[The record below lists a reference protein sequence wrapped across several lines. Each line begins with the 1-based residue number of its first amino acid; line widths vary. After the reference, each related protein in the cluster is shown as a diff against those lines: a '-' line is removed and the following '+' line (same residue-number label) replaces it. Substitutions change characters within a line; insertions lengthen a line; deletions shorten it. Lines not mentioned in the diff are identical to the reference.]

1 MNAGWFVTYHEI
13 PELLERWLSSLGV
26 RDAEGGARDLI
37 DLTRR
42 AGPERLARIAQI
54 AVQLDAVLP
63 GCPDPGMALTNL
75 ERFLGAVRRLDDTLD
90 QLVGDARTTEI
101 LLHVFSTSQYFSEVL
116 IRDPEL
122 FDWLRSGAERRDR
135 AALVEELW
143 ETVSALTSEDEQ
155 KLAFRRFR
163 RRESLRIGYNDIV
176 RGFPL
181 EVITQDLS
189 HLADACVE
197 GAVRLARAHAEER
210 YGAPMTPRGL
220 PARFVVL
227 GLGKLGGEELNFSSD
242 IDLIFLY
249 DEEGQTTGPKVVS
262 NAELF
267 ARMGSEIVR
276 LLAEHTALGMAYRV
290 DMRLRPDG
298 EQGAMARSL
307 GATLG
312 YYITRGRTWERQALI
327 KCRPLA
333 GDLALGRTF
342 QQAITPFVYRRYLAA
357 AEIAEIKA
365 LKRRIEQ
372 RTVSAGTAE
381 VEVKTGRGGIR
392 DVEFVVQFLQL
403 LHGGQY
409 PEVRSGNT
417 LHAIAQLER
426 VGCLTADERYIMDDT
441 YRFLRRVEHRL
452 QIVFDR
458 QTHEMPRELEALRT
472 LAIRMGYAAASAWE
486 ARTGPAVRFLT
497 DYRGKAELNRR
508 ILDHLLHDAFRGDDG
523 KAIDPI
529 VDLVLDPDPDPGLVF
544 QVMAA
549 YPFRDRATAHQNLL
563 ALSREDF
570 PFLSNAR
577 CRHFLAAIAP
587 RLLEA
592 VGRTPDPDMTLTNLE
607 KVSASL
613 GAKAVLW
620 ELFNFNPPSLRLYV
634 ELCATSQFLSEIL
647 INNPGMIDD
656 LVDSLVVDRPSPGA
670 AIKQEL
676 RELCVG
682 AVDLAP
688 ILWSFR
694 NKEWIRIGTRDI
706 LGREPVREVTR
717 ELADVAQ
724 AIVTQVA
731 RDQWRRRAQRFGTP
745 RCAGD
750 GRRDRWAIVGL
761 GKFGGRELNYH
772 SDLDLIFLHEAG
784 GRTVG
789 GPASISNDQFVTEVA
804 QRVLKA
810 LGDGSATGPLYSVDA
825 RLRPHGASGPLV
837 LSFDTF
843 REYLQRSTQVWER
856 MAFTR
861 ARIIYATGGFAS
873 KVIEAIKAMLAAPV
887 ESGALACQVLAMR
900 RKLEASRPRHH
911 LKRGFGGVADIEFI
925 VQYLQLVHAA
935 AQPALL
941 RPNLWDALDALGRH
955 GIIDAQTHSE
965 LRDAYNFLRAVEGR
979 LRLIQ
984 NRSVGELPQGAVELE
999 RLARRLNYESADRDG
1014 SVAAFLA
1021 DLDAATR
1028 RTRAHFDRIITA
1040 RAHADQSPAES
1051 PRLAH

>member
-1 MNAGWFVTYHEI
+1 MNAGWFLNYHDI
-13 PELLERWLSSLGV
+13 PELLENWLAGLGV
-26 RDAEGGARDLI
+26 RDAERGARDLV

-42 AGPERLARIAQI
+42 AGPGRLDRIARIA
-54 AVQLDAVLP
+54 AQLDAVLP

-75 ERFLGAVRRLDDTLD
+75 DRFLGAVRGLDETLD
-90 QLVGDARTTEI
+90 QLAGEARTTEI
-101 LLHVFSTSQYFSEVL
+101 LLQVFSTSQYFSEVL

-122 FDWLRSGAERRDR
+122 FDWLRAGAGRRDR
-135 AALVEELW
+135 SALVEELW
-143 ETVSALTSEDEQ
+143 ESVAALNSEEDQ
-155 KLAFRRFR
+155 RLAFRRFR

-181 EVITQDLS
+181 EWITRDLS

-197 GAVRLARAHAEER
+197 AAVRLARAHAEGR

-249 DEEGQTTGPKVVS
+249 DDEGQTTGPKAVS
-262 NAELF
+262 NAEFF

-312 YYITRGRTWERQALI
+312 YYVTRGRTWERQALI
-327 KCRPLA
+327 KCRPVA
-333 GDLALGRTF
+333 GDMALGRTF
-342 QQAITPFVYRRYLAA
+342 QDAITPFVYRRYLAA
-357 AEIAEIKA
+357 AEIAEIKT

-372 RTVSAGTAE
+372 RTLSAGTAE

-409 PEVRSGNT
+409 PGVRSVNT
-417 LHAIAQLER
+417 LHAIAELER

-458 QTHEMPRELEALRT
+458 QTHEMPREMEALRT
-472 LAIRMGYAAASAWE
+472 LAIRMGYAPASAWE
-486 ARTGPAVRFLT
+486 ARTGPAIRFLS
-497 DYRGKAELNRR
+497 DYRGKTELNRR

-523 KAIDPI
+523 KAVDPI
-529 VDLVLDPDPDPGLVF
+529 VDLVLDPDPDPGQVL

-563 ALSREDF
+563 ALAREDY

-656 LVDSLVVDRPSPGA
+656 LIDSLVVDRPSPGA
-670 AIKQEL
+670 AIKAEL
-676 RELCVG
+676 AELCTG
-682 AVDLAP
+682 AEDLAP

-706 LGREPVREVTR
+706 LGREPVRVVTR
-717 ELADVAQ
+717 ELADVAE

-731 RDQWRRRAQRFGTP
+731 RDQWNRRAGRYGTP

-750 GRRDRWAIVGL
+750 GRRDRWAIVAL

-772 SDLDLIFLHEAG
+772 SDLDLIFLHEADG
-784 GRTVG
+784 QTAG
-789 GPASISNDQFVTEVA
+789 GPASISNDQFVTEVV

-810 LGDGSATGPLYSVDA
+810 LGGGPTTGPLYSVDA

-837 LSFDTF
+837 LTLDAFG
-843 REYLQRSTQVWER
+843 EYLERSTQTWER

-861 ARIIYATGGFAS
+861 ARVIFATGGFGTRVS
-873 KVIEAIKAMLAAPV
+873 EAIKAMLAASV
-887 ESGALACQVLAMR
+887 EAAPLASQVLAMR

-925 VQYLQLVHAA
+925 VQYLQLAHAA
-935 AQPALL
+935 QQPDLL
-941 RPNLWDALDALGRH
+941 RTNLWDALDALRRH
-955 GIIDAQTHSE
+955 EIVDAPTYTE
-965 LRDAYNFLRAVEGR
+965 LRDAYDLLRAVEGR

-984 NRSVGELPQGAVELE
+984 NRNVGELPQSAIELE
-999 RLARRLNYESADRDG
+999 RLARRLNDESDDRDG
-1014 SVAAFLA
+1014 RVATFLA
-1021 DLDAATR
+1021 EMDAVTR
-1028 RTRAHFDRIITA
+1028 RTRAHFDRIIA
-1040 RAHADQSPAES
+1040 AAASPITQA
-1051 PRLAH
+1051 

>member
-1 MNAGWFVTYHEI
+1 MTSGWFLAYHEI
-13 PELLERWLSSLGV
+13 PEMVRRWLAGLGV
-26 RDAEGGARDLI
+26 RDPERGARDLA

-42 AGPERLARIAQI
+42 AGPERLERVSRI
-54 AVQLDAVLP
+54 AVQLDAILP
-63 GCPDPGMALTNL
+63 RCPDPGMALTNL
-75 ERFLGAVRRLDDTLD
+75 DRFLAAVPRLDETLD
-90 QLVGDARTTEI
+90 ELAADARTTEI
-101 LLHVFSTSQYFSEVL
+101 LLQVFSTSQHYGEVL

-122 FDWLRSGAERRDR
+122 FDWLRAGAERRDR
-135 AALVEELW
+135 AVLVEGLW
-143 ETVSALTSEDEQ
+143 GAIAALSAEDEQ
-155 KLAFRRFR
+155 KLALRRFR
-163 RRESLRIGYNDIV
+163 QRESLRIGYNDIV
-176 RGFPL
+176 LGFPL

-197 GAVRLARAHAEER
+197 AAVRMARAHAEAR
-210 YGAPMTPRGL
+210 FGVPTTPRGA

-227 GLGKLGGEELNFSSD
+227 GLGKLGGEELNYSSD

-249 DEEGQTTGPKVVS
+249 DDEGQTTGPKVVS

-276 LLAEHTALGMAYRV
+276 LLHEHTAMGMAYRV

-307 GATLG
+307 GSTMG
-312 YYITRGRTWERQALI
+312 YYVTRGRTWERQALI
-327 KCRPLA
+327 KCRPIA

-342 QQAITPFVYRRYLAA
+342 LEAITPFVYRRYLAA
-357 AEIAEIKA
+357 TEIAEIKA

-403 LHGGQY
+403 LHGGEY
-409 PEVRSGNT
+409 PEVRGGNT

-426 VGCLTADERYIMDDT
+426 VGCLSAEERYIMDDT

-458 QTHEMPRELEALRT
+458 QTHEMPREMESVRT
-472 LAIRMGYAAASAWE
+472 LALRMGYAPASDWE
-486 ARTGPAVRFLT
+486 SRSGPATRFLA
-497 DYRGKAELNRR
+497 DYRGKTELNRR
-508 ILDHLLHDAFRGDDG
+508 ILNHLLHDAFRGDDG
-523 KAIDPI
+523 AAVDPI
-529 VDLVLDPDPDPGLVF
+529 VDLVLDPDPAPELISEVLG
-544 QVMAA
+544 A
-549 YPFRDRATAHQNLL
+549 YPFRDRGTAHQNLL
-563 ALSREDF
+563 ALAREDF
-570 PFLSNAR
+570 PFLSQAR

-592 VGRTPDPDMTLTNLE
+592 VGRSPDPDMTLTNLE

-656 LVDSLVVDRPSPGA
+656 LVDSLVVDRPSSGK
-670 AIKQEL
+670 AIKEEL
-676 RELCVG
+676 EELCEG
-682 AVDLAP
+682 AEDPYP
-688 ILWSFR
+688 IIWSFR

-717 ELADVAQ
+717 ELADVAE
-724 AIVTQVA
+724 AVLTQVA
-731 RDQWRRRAQRFGTP
+731 SDQWDRRALRYGTP
-745 RCAGD
+745 RSSV
-750 GRRDRWAIVGL
+750 RRRHDHWAILGL
-761 GKFGGRELNYH
+761 GKCGGRELNYH
-772 SDLDLIFLHEAG
+772 SDLDLVFLHESDGMTAG
-784 GRTVG
+784 G
-789 GPASISNDQFVTEVA
+789 PKSIPNNQFVTEVV

-810 LGDGSATGPLYSVDA
+810 LGNGSSAGALYAVDA

-837 LSFDTF
+837 MTLDAF
-843 REYLQRSTQVWER
+843 RDYLDRSTQPWER

-861 ARIIYATGGFAS
+861 ARVVFATGGFGRR
-873 KVIEAIKAMLAAPV
+873 VTEAIRAMLSAPNDPV
-887 ESGALACQVLAMR
+887 QLAGQALAMR
-900 RKLEASRPRHH
+900 RRLESSRPRQH

-935 AQPALL
+935 SQPELL
-941 RPNLWDALDALGRH
+941 RPNLWDALDALRRH
-955 GIIDAQTHSE
+955 GIIDPATHTE
-965 LRDAYNFLRAVEGR
+965 LRDAYDFLRAVEGR

-984 NRSVGELPQGAVELE
+984 NRNVGALPEASADLE
-999 RLARRLNYESADRDG
+999 RLARRLNYDPADSAR

-1021 DLDAATR
+1021 DLERLTR
-1028 RTRAHFDRIITA
+1028 RTRAIFDRIITSQA
-1040 RAHADQSPAES
+1040 QAGRPAAVN
-1051 PRLAH
+1051 PG